1 MLLDAFIANDEIAML
16 RYRLRAHRPL
26 TSRTVIAE
34 SNVSIQREPKRLW
47 VREALSDAELRHFNV
62 RLVFVPFALSSS
74 AELNRTVAEYVPPPR
89 AHDGLREESVRRSNM
104 AADLLRSREG
114 DKEVNE
120 GMRDA
125 LNLAVLEELTRAR
138 QHRGHAAN
146 VTLVHLSDIDEILDA
161 APPLEPPAA
170 GAPA

>member
-62 RLVFVPFALSSS
+62 RLVFVPFVLSWS

-89 AHDGLREESVRRSNM
+89 AHDGLKEESVRRSNM
-104 AADLLRSREG
+104 ATDLLRSREAE
-114 DKEVNE
+114 KEVNS

-125 LNLAVLEELTRAR
+125 LNLVSTWRCLRSSHGRAST
-138 QHRGHAAN
+138 AA
-146 VTLVHLSDIDEILDA
+146 TW
-161 APPLEPPAA
+161 PT
-170 GAPA
+170 